1 MSRTGASRKRWAHV
15 LLCGALAFPL
25 GFPLVVPEAV
35 AQERRTLMDLFFGNR
50 RQVQER
56 SIINLNSQPQRRRQ
70 PARIAPARPERA
82 PAVTAG
88 APAVAAPP
96 VVEKMEDAR
105 KILVIGDFTAMGL
118 GKGLSA
124 AFAEDPSVAILE
136 QGSGSSGLVRED
148 HLDWPKE
155 LQRLLSEER
164 PKLVVVMIG
173 ANDRQTMQMDGGRER
188 FRTDRWLA
196 EYEARVTKLASLVT
210 TQKLP
215 LLWVGLPAFESPS
228 LTADAVTLNSIYQ
241 KQVELAGGEFV
252 DIWDGF
258 VSEGGQ
264 FIVSGS
270 DINGQPVR
278 LRAQDGI
285 GFTDAGKRKLA
296 FYVEKLARRHLGDLS
311 ITDLIRL
318 DAGNLPLLSSLP
330 PQAEMPVKTQPISL
344 SDPALDGGETLM
356 GAAPPAPPKTVSN
369 DSPRDLLVTKGELK
383 EPPIGRV
390 DYYGAE
396 ITGAT
401 R

>member
-1 MSRTGASRKRWAHV
+1 MIRNGASRQRWGRV
-15 LLCGALAFPL
+15 LLLSALAFPL
-25 GFPLVVPEAV
+25 ALPLGLPDAA

-56 SIINLNSQPQRRRQ
+56 SIINLNTQPQRRRQ
-70 PARIAPARPERA
+70 PARVTAPRPERA
-82 PAVTAG
+82 PVPMAGAADATAVTAP
-88 APAVAAPP
+88 PAVQ
-96 VVEKMEDAR
+96 KMENAR

-118 GKGLSA
+118 GKGLTA
-124 AFAEDPSVAILE
+124 AFADDPSVSILE

-155 LQRLLSEER
+155 LERLIAAEK

-173 ANDRQTMQMDGGRER
+173 ANDRQTMQMAGGRER
-188 FRTDRWLA
+188 FRTDRWFG
-196 EYEARVTKLASLVT
+196 EYEARVTKLVT
-210 TQKLP
+210 LATAQKLP
-215 LLWVGLPAFESPS
+215 VLWVGLPPFESPS

-241 KQVELAGGEFV
+241 KQVEAAGGEFV

-311 ITDLIRL
+311 VTDLIRL
-318 DAGNLPLLSSLP
+318 DAGDLPLLSSLP
-330 PQAEMPVKTQPISL
+330 PQAETPVKTQPISL
-344 SDPALDGGETLM
+344 SDPSLDGGETLM
-356 GAAPPAPPKTVSN
+356 GASRPLPAAA

-383 EPPIGRV
+383 EAPIGRV
-390 DYYGAE
+390 DYYRMDV
-396 ITGAT
+396 TGAT